1 MQMKR
6 HALPISMLVCI
17 SAIQAFQLN
26 DSSGV
31 GPKLF
36 LSLPLSVIFLN
47 IAILLWLNLAALTLL
62 RKWYLSVTL
71 TTILVTIWSALNY
84 YIIKYHGSPLL
95 FTEFASFKTA
105 MKVIDGYNFTWE
117 AETTEIIL
125 LGIIC
130 FVIIIVFRLL
140 SSKNSFGNSDSIAI
154 SSIVALGTITG
165 LLWLCLFKWEVPKPR
180 NTISWSWKTS
190 VVEYGYLPLIVE
202 DIDHSKN
209 YLHKPEQYDLN
220 DIVMLANS
228 GVGQAPSEYP
238 DIILIINESFYDL
251 SEYMVLDTDVDYL
264 KSFYGIEGA
273 VYGIAAIPNVGG
285 GTNNTEYEVLTGNS
299 MALLARNAPFNYVN
313 MNNDDGNAARYLRS
327 LGYST
332 AALHC
337 EPGSN
342 YSRNKGYPAMGFE
355 NVIMGNENFLCR
367 RYGNRQNLDEDNY
380 TDMIRIGES
389 LGQNPR
395 FLYLLTFQNHGGW
408 EANDESFDTVHVK
421 KDFDDLT
428 DDLNEYLTSIQMAA
442 DAFRGLI
449 EYYTDSTRPTIICML
464 GDHAPSF
471 ITSLP
476 PKSEFSED
484 EIKIYERSVPYVIW
498 ANFQMELPE
507 ETAFTSA
514 VDIMPMIYKGAGL
527 PMSTYQD
534 YILQL
539 HEKLPLRTSD
549 DRFLDSSGTAG
560 RIEGSKY
567 EKDMMVYY
575 ELEYNALHHGEDYQ
589 RNLFIRP
596 DEG

>member
-498 ANFQMELPE
+498 ANFQMELPK

>member
-36 LSLPLSVIFLN
+36 LSFPLSVIFLN

-140 SSKNSFGNSDSIAI
+140 SSKNSFGNSESIAI

-596 DEG
+596 DKG

>member
-36 LSLPLSVIFLN
+36 LSFPLSVIFLN